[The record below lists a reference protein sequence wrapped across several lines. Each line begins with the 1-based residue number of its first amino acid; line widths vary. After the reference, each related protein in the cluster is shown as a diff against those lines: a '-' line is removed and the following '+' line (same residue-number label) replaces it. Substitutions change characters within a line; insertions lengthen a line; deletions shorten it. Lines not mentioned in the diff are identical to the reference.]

1 MSFLLADKQK
11 QAGHQQ
17 LGSRRYGSNKKK
29 SNSDKYEEARRA
41 FSCRQNAV
49 WLYHQTDPDAATA
62 ILASQRML
70 RGCSGLV
77 GGGIYFAETAQE
89 SNAKC
94 HHDGVVLLC
103 HVRLGIQRSVD
114 HGANKRSGCYPNFTW
129 TELTRDGYDSVMIT
143 NHRTGNEHV
152 VFNYEQVEEIQWHSG
167 VDVRERVQTFAR
179 DNKAVSFN
187 FFISIFIIILELSF
201 IVLLTFTLILCNFAY
216 EYNGRVVGSKRTSS
230 RRNVSKI
237 SKIRK

>member
-1 MSFLLADKQK
+1 MSFSLADKQK
-11 QAGHQQ
+11 QAGQLHVRHQQ
-17 LGSRRYGSNKKK
+17 LGRRYVF
-29 SNSDKYEEARRA
+29 SDEYKEACRA
-41 FSCRQNAV
+41 FSCRQKAAEEEARLARITANRKAQENPV

-62 ILASQRML
+62 ILATQRML
-70 RGCSGLV
+70 RGFSGLV

-103 HVRLGIQRSVD
+103 RVRLGKQQSVD
-114 HGANKRSGCYPNFTW
+114 HGVNKRSRCYPNFTW
-129 TELTRDGYDSVMIT
+129 TELTRDGYDSVVIT

-187 FFISIFIIILELSF
+187 FFISIFIIILG
-201 IVLLTFTLILCNFAY
+201 T
-216 EYNGRVVGSKRTSS
+216 
-230 RRNVSKI
+230 
-237 SKIRK
+237 